1 MTTPS
6 TKENFHRVP
15 DTTPIE
21 EELLPGYKAEDYYP
35 VTTDQTLNSRYRIIC
50 KLGRGVGSTVWL
62 AADVKYDS
70 LKFTSIFKRFADGVS
85 RTSQYRAVKVCT
97 RTTDGAVPAQASQEI
112 AVAKYL
118 KTAPVREHPGRRSV
132 RTAIDSFTLN
142 GPHGIHT
149 CLVYAPQGM
158 TFTELREYL
167 PNNRLPK
174 RMLQTSIQVLL
185 IAMDYLHRNNVV
197 HTDISPNNILIGAT
211 DDTPFSQLE
220 KDEQARPVARKV
232 LSDRTIY
239 MSRPVPRT
247 NGQLMLSDMGSAR
260 FGQETFKGDIM
271 PDVYRAPEVILGM
284 EWSSK
289 VDLWSVGVMIWD
301 LLEGK
306 RLFYAK
312 KDGLL
317 DDEQHLAEMV
327 SLMGNPPPEFLQ
339 RSEICARFFD
349 DAGNWK
355 GSIPIPDQSFEDRIT
370 QVQGEDKELL
380 LGFVRSVLCW
390 LPEKRPTAEEMAY
403 DDFLMQAYFAAQLK
417 G

>member
-1 MTTPS
+1 MTTAS
-6 TKENFHRVP
+6 IKENFHRVP
-15 DTTPIE
+15 DAMPIE

-35 VTTDQTLNSRYRIIC
+35 AAIDETLKSRYRIVC

-62 AADVKYDS
+62 AKDVK
-70 LKFTSIFKRFADGVS
+70 
-85 RTSQYRAVKVCT
+85 TSQYRAVKVCT

-112 AVAKYL
+112 AVAEFL
-118 KTAPVREHPGRRSV
+118 NTAAPVQEHPGRRGV
-132 RTAIDSFTLN
+132 RTALDSFTLT
-142 GPHGIHT
+142 GPHGTHT

-158 TFTELREYL
+158 TFTELRDYL
-167 PNNRLPK
+167 PDNRLPK
-174 RMLQTSIQVLL
+174 RMLQTSVQLLL
-185 IAMDYLHRNNVV
+185 IALDYLHKNGVV
-197 HTDISPNNILIGAT
+197 HTDISPNNILVGAT
-211 DDTPFSQLE
+211 DDTPFSELE
-220 KDEQARPVARKV
+220 KDEQARPIARKV
-232 LSDRTIY
+232 LPDRTIY

-247 NGQLMLSDMGSAR
+247 DGKLVLSDMGSAR
-260 FGQETFKGDIM
+260 FGQETFTGDIM

-306 RLFYAK
+306 RLFHAK
-312 KDGLL
+312 KDGVL

-327 SLMGNPPPEFLQ
+327 SLMGNPPPEFLR
-339 RSEICARFFD
+339 RSKLCARFFD

-380 LGFVRSVLCW
+380 LRFVRSVLCW
-390 LPEKRPTAEEMAY
+390 LPEQRPTAEEMAY
-403 DDFLMQAYFAAQLK
+403 DDFLMQAYFATNSK
-417 G
+417 S